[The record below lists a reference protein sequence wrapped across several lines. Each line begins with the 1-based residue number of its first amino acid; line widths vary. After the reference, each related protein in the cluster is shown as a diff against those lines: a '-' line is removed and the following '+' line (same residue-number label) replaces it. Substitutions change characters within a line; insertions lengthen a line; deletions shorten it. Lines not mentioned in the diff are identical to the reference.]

1 MITRDQ
7 MQSVLKKVANHFGLK
22 AQIGKTVEELVELT
36 HEVVKANKGEEN
48 LPCIIEEIADVENM
62 LDQLKILYGIED
74 EVREI
79 RWQKMVRTC
88 NVSRI
93 YDPNWDSEI
102 KKIITAEEQ

>member
-7 MQSVLKKVANHFGLK
+7 MYSVLKKVAHHFGLK

-36 HEVVKANKGEEN
+36 HEVVKANKGEQN

-62 LDQLKILYGIED
+62 LDQLKILYGIEN

-93 YDPNWDSEI
+93 YDPNWDSDI

>member
-7 MQSVLKKVANHFGLK
+7 MQSVLKTVANYFGLK
-22 AQIGKTVEELVELT
+22 AQMGKTVEELVELT
-36 HEVVKANKGEEN
+36 HEVVKANKGEKN
-48 LPCIIEEIADVENM
+48 LYCIIEEIADVENM

-79 RWQKMVRTC
+79 RWRKMVRTC

-93 YDPNWDSEI
+93 YDPNWDSDI